1 MDFHKEKVEY
11 ISQMDAFSKVG
22 LIRVRLKAKIIFSF
36 ILMGLFTED
45 LSKIPKKMDLENL
58 LIITDSNIKVFGKMT
73 RLMVLEELKI
83 IQMVANIL
91 GTSIKALNKE
101 KDNIFGLMEKCTLDN
116 LKMDI
121 WRVEEYL
128 KKVINLIFK
137 VFLLKIKSKE
147 KEN

>member
-1 MDFHKEKVEY
+1 
-11 ISQMDAFSKVG
+11 MDAFSKVG